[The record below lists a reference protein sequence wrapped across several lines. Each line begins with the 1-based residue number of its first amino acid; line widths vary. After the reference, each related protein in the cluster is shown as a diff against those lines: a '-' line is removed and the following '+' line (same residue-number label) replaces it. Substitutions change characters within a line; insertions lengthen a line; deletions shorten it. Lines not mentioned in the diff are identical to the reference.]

1 MVAAFDSDSELSADA
16 IEAIEMTAEMRCPP
30 TTPTTRIAT
39 PTPKRNQLENRTAFA
54 LLMRTYRRASHA
66 K

>member
-16 IEAIEMTAEMRCPP
+16 IEAIEMTAEIRCPP
-30 TTPTTRIAT
+30 TTPTT
-39 PTPKRNQLENRTAFA
+39 PTPKRHQLENRTAFA